1 MRILLV
7 AAVALELTPILEKFG
22 PSPVPP
28 SRLTRYDHRGHE
40 IDVLLT
46 GVGMVAAA
54 AWCSRVLGEKRYD
67 LAFNVGVC
75 GSFDPAIT
83 PGAVVH
89 VVKDRIAEL
98 GAEDGEEFLSL
109 AELGLADQDDW
120 LFAREELVNPAPPEI
135 SALAKL
141 PAVSGITVNTVH
153 GNERSIDL
161 ALERFRPQIE
171 TMEGG
176 AFMYACMIHGV
187 RFAQVRAVSNLVERR
202 NRAAWRMSEAI
213 GNLGTVTLDILETL

>member
-7 AAVALELTPILEKFG
+7 AAVATEVIPIVTSFG
-22 PSPVPP
+22 SPAARQV
-28 SRLTRYDHRGHE
+28 RLTSYAHGGHDV
-40 IDVLLT
+40 DVLLT

-54 AWCSRVLGEKRYD
+54 AWCSRVLAEQRYN

-75 GSFDPAIT
+75 GSFDPAFV
-83 PGAVVH
+83 PGTVVH

-109 AELGLADQDDW
+109 AELGLLDQDEW
-120 LFAREELVNPAPPEI
+120 LFAREELVNAAPPRI
-135 SALAKL
+135 PPLDTL
-141 PAVSGITVNTVH
+141 PAVTGITVNTVH
-153 GNERSIDL
+153 GNERSIET
-161 ALERFRPQIE
+161 AVQRFRPQVE

-187 RFAQVRAVSNLVERR
+187 TFAQVRAVSNVVERR
-202 NRAAWRMSEAI
+202 DRDAWRMAEAI
-213 GNLGTVTLDILETL
+213 ERLGAVTVSLVEAL

>member
-1 MRILLV
+1 MKVLLA
-7 AAVALELTPILEKFG
+7 AAVALELTPVLARFG
-22 PSPVPP
+22 SSSLPP
-28 SRLTRYDHRGHE
+28 TRLTRYAYGGHD

-54 AWCSRVLGEKRYD
+54 AWCSRVLSEQPYD

-75 GSFDPAIT
+75 GSFDPAFA

-89 VVKDRIAEL
+89 VVKDRLAEL

-109 AELGLADQDDW
+109 AELGLQDQDDW
-120 LFAREELVNPAPPEI
+120 LFAREELLNPAPPRI
-135 SALAKL
+135 PALDSL

-153 GNERSIDL
+153 GNERSIEM
-161 ALERFRPQIE
+161 ALQRFRPQVE

-187 RFAQVRAVSNLVERR
+187 TFAQVRAVSNLVERR
-202 NRAAWRMSEAI
+202 NRNGWRMSDAI
-213 GNLGTVTLDILETL
+213 GNLGGVTLNILETL